1 MMVDTAAI
9 QQPNE
14 EKGLTM
20 TVYFIEREY
29 EVNIRIE
36 VDDDTSV
43 SFRQGYE
50 DTRNSVVFSTPGRSY
65 EEKFLAAFSNVQAV
79 RKEGVSVQYL
89 NTVQTKGP
97 SVNEEAEW
105 EHSWAN
111 AKDFKGTKK

>member
-1 MMVDTAAI
+1 
-9 QQPNE
+9 
-14 EKGLTM
+14 M

-36 VDDDTSV
+36 VEDDTTV

-79 RKEGVSVQYL
+79 RKEGVDVQYL
-89 NTVQTKGP
+89 TTKQTKGAGAA
-97 SVNEEAEW
+97 EEAEW
-105 EHSWAN
+105 EHTWIAP
-111 AKDFKGTKK
+111 KDFKGKK